1 MAPPLR
7 RPHLLSIAALY
18 NGFSVFQ
25 SPSCMRL
32 SQAGEEGC
40 LDTVPLTNS
49 AFLLEIRLQP
59 FPLLPPFP
67 RTTVGCGSWV
77 WVPWGLSGKKKKER
91 GKEDGALEMSV
102 FPPHQKER
110 AGCTDGRQV
119 RPGYCS
125 ALAGGQHEAAL
136 TPCKR
141 IWHLGWAKEPLRN
154 VCHTARLIKSSKGK
168 PKWAR

>member
-7 RPHLLSIAALY
+7 RPHLLPIAALY

-77 WVPWGLSGKKKKER
+77 WVPWGLSGEKKGKRER
-91 GKEDGALEMSV
+91 RWSIRDVSVPPSPKRKSRVHGWQTGKARILLCPCWRPAWSCSDSMQED
-102 FPPHQKER
+102 
-110 AGCTDGRQV
+110 
-119 RPGYCS
+119 
-125 ALAGGQHEAAL
+125 L
-136 TPCKR
+136 TPWLSQGATQKC
-141 IWHLGWAKEPLRN
+141 
-154 VCHTARLIKSSKGK
+154 VSYSKIDK
-168 PKWAR
+168 V